1 MTMIILNLKKTC
13 SMNFYYPQGK
23 LSVYKTKQLV
33 IVRINVCNRCF
44 VNLHPCSK
52 KYEMIFSIQK
62 FNSAQQFKTRI
73 KLE

>member
-1 MTMIILNLKKTC
+1 MSDAMTMIILNLKKTC

-44 VNLHPCSK
+44 VN
-52 KYEMIFSIQK
+52 
-62 FNSAQQFKTRI
+62 
-73 KLE
+73 